1 MDLSAIDRDYGIGGM
16 NMDKRVLVFAQIYL
30 DEDDLHDLYI
40 YEDITEPKL
49 IKDLDTEEVFI
60 SFKSEGNET
69 TVELS
74 DVEWYRIVPSNSH
87 MANYVRNN
95 GHYDCCW
102 DDDGELEVNE

>member
-1 MDLSAIDRDYGIGGM
+1 
-16 NMDKRVLVFAQIYL
+16 MDKRVLVFAQIYL
-30 DEDDLHDLYI
+30 DEDNLHDLYM
-40 YEDITEPKL
+40 YEDVAEPKL
-49 IKDLDTEEVFI
+49 IKDLDTEEVSI
-60 SFKSEGNET
+60 SFKSEGKEI